1 MNEVE
6 QTKRRPNF
14 RKDIDYGKIAE
25 IDFMD
30 NIAPLFKEKGYTI
43 FDVSS
48 VREYQLV
55 DIDYIIDTKGYPRL
69 LEFDTVMNDNGY
81 KKVEVKLDSIA
92 LETWNL
98 PYEVVSHTNLGWS
111 IITRCDVCYI
121 CLSERDTGYIVKR
134 AWIDMPKWTAFC
146 KDTKKKKKVSYI
158 KDENI
163 VDLLCRIQDLENEGI
178 LKWININNTKEY

>member
-6 QTKRRPNF
+6 QTKRRPDF

-25 IDFMD
+25 KDFIDNM
-30 NIAPLFKEKGYTI
+30 APLFKEKGYTI
-43 FDVSS
+43 FDVSGI
-48 VREYQLV
+48 REYQLV
-55 DIDYIIDTKGYPRL
+55 DIDYIIDTKGYTRL
-69 LEFDTVMNDNGY
+69 LDFDTVMKDKDY

-92 LETWNL
+92 LETGNL

-111 IITRCDVCYI
+111 IITKCDVCYM
-121 CLSERDTGYIVKR
+121 CLAERDSGNIVKR
-134 AWIDMPKWTAFC
+134 AWIDMEKWTAFC

-163 VDLLCRIQDLENEGI
+163 VDLLCRIQDLDDDKI
-178 LKWININNTKEY
+178 LKWINIK